1 MRSMRKITAVLGE
14 TPVVET
20 TSPAA
25 QLLAPSN
32 SSSNSGH
39 KRGFFFHASSLLSS
53 LALPLQ
59 KSESSSHGHA
69 PEPRPSLV
77 LRVPGTFTFEPL
89 PSPLS
94 PSFSPTLMSPSS
106 PPEAEPD
113 HRRLSRK
120 SLAHPRRICSP
131 PELIFTVEPSIKRR
145 RRASALVLPESA
157 LKHQLFALQG
167 VLVDGEEP
175 RSTRRPVLNRSVKAI
190 RCAMSFIM
198 PTDVID
204 ADAGAETSV
213 DDPTSPLGEAHV
225 HPVAAFS
232 PDAMSP
238 LSHLEGSWLR
248 SRPGSRAT
256 RPAPAH
262 RRVFSPA
269 PDVHR
274 EVAFAGFGAPPTYEE
289 SHQHTPVHHDSAPER
304 SHTPMQRQED
314 DWTGEWRGDVGNMN
328 DVVHKLCGLRVK

>member
-1 MRSMRKITAVLGE
+1 MRSMREITAVLGE

-20 TSPAA
+20 TSPAP

-53 LALPLQ
+53 LAFPLQ

-77 LRVPGTFTFEPL
+77 LRVPDTFAFEPL

-94 PSFSPTLMSPSS
+94 QSFSPTLMSPSS
-106 PPEAEPD
+106 PPEADPD
-113 HRRLSRK
+113 RLRLSRK
-120 SLAHPRRICSP
+120 SLAHPR
-131 PELIFTVEPSIKRR
+131 IKRR

-157 LKHQLFALQG
+157 LEHQPFALKG

-175 RSTRRPVLNRSVKAI
+175 RSTQRPVLNGGVKAI
-190 RCAMSFIM
+190 RRAMSFIM
-198 PTDVID
+198 PTDVVD

-232 PDAMSP
+232 PDAI
-238 LSHLEGSWLR
+238 
-248 SRPGSRAT
+248 AT
-256 RPAPAH
+256 RPAPAP
-262 RRVFSPA
+262 RRAFSPA

-289 SHQHTPVHHDSAPER
+289 SHQHSPVNHDPAPER